1 MPAYNQYFP
10 QNYQSF
16 NPYQPYANPYQS
28 QPVQPPVM
36 PTSQPAMSTPQSSII
51 WISGGEA
58 EANAYPV
65 APNNAVSLWST
76 TEPVV
81 YLKQADASGRPAMKI
96 YDLVERAQSASNAPM
111 SQDGKLSVYATKDDL
126 SAVVGVVR
134 SFDGAI
140 KEIKAEVDKMSGDMY
155 GVVGKKKTSAKKTTP
170 VEEDEE

>member
-1 MPAYNQYFP
+1 MAAYNQYFP

-16 NPYQPYANPYQS
+16 NPYQPYTNPYQP
-28 QPVQPPVM
+28 QTVQPPVM
-36 PTSQPAMSTPQSSII
+36 PTAQPSMSTPQSSII

-81 YLKQADASGRPAMKI
+81 YLKQADASGRPTMKI
-96 YDLVERAQSASNAPM
+96 YDLVERAQNASNSPA
-111 SQDGKLSVYATKDDL
+111 SQDGKLPTYATKDEL

-134 SFDGAI
+134 GFDGAI

-155 GVVGKKKTSAKKTTP
+155 GVVGKKKTTKKQTE
-170 VEEDEE
+170 VEDDE